1 MRKIQL
7 SVLLIALCLLFAT
20 YAASAKKLTTMCPD
34 CGRPD
39 PRTWRWGQKHANTV
53 SADAEKINWKKVAKK
68 LAGIGQAAGHIGA
81 IKGIFLSEAEAD
93 AEFRGAGRWGTPP
106 YVPRSLS
113 DAEDP
118 WRTIYNP
125 NPRPFMLSE
134 AEAEKPNWSKI
145 GKKLAGIGQAA
156 GHLGA
161 IKGLFLSEADAEF
174 GVPSWAR
181 PSPYNPNPRPG
192 GFMNDYDVE
201 EFADEEEFDE
211 EDFSINGNI
220 ANGGQWSVGGG
231 YNTKIG
237 RGDLSIGGSISNGRN
252 YNVGAT
258 FKMPF

>member
-20 YAASAKKLTTMCPD
+20 YAASAKEAIAGKQGRRYLCIKNRPGFSKLPKT
-34 CGRPD
+34 
-39 PRTWRWGQKHANTV
+39 
-53 SADAEKINWKKVAKK
+53 
-68 LAGIGQAAGHIGA
+68 
-81 IKGIFLSEAEAD
+81 
-93 AEFRGAGRWGTPP
+93 
-106 YVPRSLS
+106 LS

-125 NPRPFMLSE
+125 NPRPYLLSD
-134 AEAEKPNWSKI
+134 AEAEKINWSKI

-161 IKGLFLSEADAEF
+161 IKNLILSEADAEF
-174 GVPSWAR
+174 GVPSWAQ
-181 PSPYNPNPRPG
+181 PTPYNPNPRPG

-220 ANGGQWSVGGG
+220 ANGGRWSVGGG